1 MRLPDEPDLPPQINI
16 VPMIDVIFA
25 ILTFFIVSTLYLT
38 RSEGLPVS
46 LPGAV
51 TTQVQPQARIV
62 VTLNRQGQLFLNRQP
77 TQLQDLKS
85 KVQSLITPNRSA
97 LVVINADKSASYGQF
112 VTVMDQLR
120 SIQGIRL
127 AIGTERL
134 QTERL

>member
-1 MRLPDEPDLPPQINI
+1 MRLPDEPDLLPQINI

-51 TTQVQPQARIV
+51 TTQVQSQPRV
-62 VTLNRQGQLFLNRQP
+62 VVLE
-77 TQLQDLKS
+77 DLKP
-85 KVQSLITPNRSA
+85 KVQSLVTPGNPA
-97 LVVINADKSASYGQF
+97 LVVINADKAASYGQF

-127 AIGTERL
+127 AIETERL
-134 QTERL
+134 Q